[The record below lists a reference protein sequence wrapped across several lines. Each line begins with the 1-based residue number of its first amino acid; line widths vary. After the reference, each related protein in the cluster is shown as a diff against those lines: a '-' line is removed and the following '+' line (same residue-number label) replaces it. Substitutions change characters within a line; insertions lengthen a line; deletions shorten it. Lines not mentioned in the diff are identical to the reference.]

1 MNFVAKAILGCAA
14 AAAPFMACGAAEP
27 YVPTAAETD
36 SVNAAF
42 AATMAHYLAP
52 DLAKRFP
59 GDAKAV
65 DEFVDGM
72 GHAFDI
78 KNLDAPYYQGV
89 RAGFAFMIDRLEQM
103 GEMGFPVSPEKF
115 LASLRKALA
124 DTTSTG
130 FTNREA
136 DEYLHS
142 FMNKMYPAPE
152 RLTDESQQA
161 FLDSQLAREGVEK
174 LPSGLLFE
182 VITEGEGDTPGMDDR
197 VRLLYTGRLADGT
210 VFDQT
215 ERPVDFPLRGL
226 VPGFAEGLS
235 HMKPGGTYR
244 IFIPPSL
251 AYGEEGAAGAIPPN
265 AAIDFEVKLLDVLP
279 RQ

>member
-1 MNFVAKAILGCAA
+1 MNNVAKAILGCAA
-14 AAAPFMACGAAEP
+14 AAAPLVCGAAEP
-27 YVPTAAETD
+27 YVPTPAETD

-59 GDAKAV
+59 GDPKAV
-65 DEFVDGM
+65 GEFVDGM
-72 GHAFDI
+72 AHAFDI

-103 GEMGFPVSPEKF
+103 RDMGFPVTPEKY
-115 LASLRKALA
+115 LASLRAALA
-124 DTTSTG
+124 DSTATG

-142 FMNKMYPAPE
+142 FMNRMYPAPE
-152 RLTDESQQA
+152 RLSDESQQA
-161 FLDSQLAREGVEK
+161 FIDAQLTREGVQR
-174 LPSGLLFE
+174 LPSGLVFE
-182 VITEGEGDTPGMDDR
+182 VITEGEGEHPTMDDR
-197 VRLLYTGRLADGT
+197 VRLLYTGSLADGT
-210 VFDQT
+210 VFDRT

-235 HMKPGGTYR
+235 LMKPGGTYR
-244 IFIPPSL
+244 LFIPPSL
-251 AYGEEGAAGAIPPN
+251 GYGEEGAAGAIPPN
-265 AAIDFEVKLLDVLP
+265 AAIDFQVQLLEILP
-279 RQ
+279 R

>member
-1 MNFVAKAILGCAA
+1 MNLLAKAILGLAA
-14 AAAPFMACGAAEP
+14 AAAPLTCGAAEP
-27 YVPTAAETD
+27 SYVPSEAETD

-52 DLAKRFP
+52 DLEKRFP
-59 GDAKAV
+59 GDRKAAG
-65 DEFVDGM
+65 EFVDGM
-72 GHAFDI
+72 AHAFDI

-103 GEMGFPVSPEKF
+103 RDMGFPVTPEKY

-124 DTTSTG
+124 DSASTG

-142 FMNKMYPAPE
+142 FMNRMYPAPE
-152 RLTDESQQA
+152 RLSDESQQA
-161 FLDSQLAREGVEK
+161 FLDAQAAREGVQR

-182 VITEGEGDTPGMDDR
+182 VITEGEGEHPGIDDR
-197 VRLLYTGRLADGT
+197 VRLLYTGSLADGT
-210 VFDQT
+210 VFDRT

-226 VPGFAEGLS
+226 VPGFSEGLQL
-235 HMKPGGTYR
+235 MKPGGTYR
-244 IFIPPSL
+244 LFIPPAL
-251 AYGEEGAAGAIPPN
+251 GYGEEGAAGAIPPN
-265 AAIDFEVKLLDVLP
+265 AAIDFQVQLLEILP
-279 RQ
+279 